1 MTPVLLAA
9 GMFLIAFA
17 IPYHAPRLGVVV
29 GLGAM
34 ALAITMVSRIGVHLD
49 FDTNRPI
56 GLALA
61 LYATL
66 WLLISAVQL
75 VRRTA

>member
-1 MTPVLLAA
+1 
-9 GMFLIAFA
+9 MFLLAFA
-17 IPYHAPRLGVVV
+17 IPYHAPTLGVIG
-29 GLGAM
+29 GLAGM
-34 ALAITMVSRIGVHLD
+34 ALAISMVSRIGVRLD

-75 VRRTA
+75 VRRHTPTAPIR